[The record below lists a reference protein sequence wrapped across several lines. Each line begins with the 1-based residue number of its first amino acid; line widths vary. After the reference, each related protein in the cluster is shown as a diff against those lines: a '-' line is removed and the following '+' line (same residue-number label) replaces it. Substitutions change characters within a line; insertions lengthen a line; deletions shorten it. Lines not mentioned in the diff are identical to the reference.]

1 LSFYSVFKLERILE
15 MKLKMLVLSLL
26 LLTGTSVSLISCSG
40 HNPTSLSNLLT
51 PTSTPSYTNGGVVTT
66 LAGVYNVTGFTNG
79 NAVSVAGS
87 GISAATFHYPY
98 AVAVDGAGNVYVD
111 DYSNNA
117 IRKISKG
124 IVTTLATGFDDPEA
138 IAVDKTGNVYLADTN
153 NNQITEITTNNT
165 RINVG
170 GNGTSGFLDGSAS
183 NAEFSEPDGVAVDNS
198 GNVYVADY
206 GNNVIRKISNGIVST
221 IAGNGTDGYVD
232 GPGAAAEFYDVYG
245 VAVDNSGNIYA
256 ADYENN
262 AIRKITPGGIVSTY
276 DPFYEPETL
285 ALDSQGDLFVANNT
299 EVWKFSSTGQSL
311 LAGNSTYGF
320 VNGTGSAAEFY
331 DIYGIAVASNGV
343 VYVADENNQLIRQI
357 Q

>member
-1 LSFYSVFKLERILE
+1 

-170 GNGTSGFLDGSAS
+170 GNGTSGSLYGSAR
-183 NAEFSEPDGVAVDNS
+183 NAEFSE
-198 GNVYVADY
+198 
-206 GNNVIRKISNGIVST
+206 T
-221 IAGNGTDGYVD
+221 
-232 GPGAAAEFYDVYG
+232 YG